1 MWPASRSF
9 FSFFFRFESE
19 RGKRTLIHHCWS
31 SAHLPDDAS
40 TDDFSACLK
49 MHEDDRSN
57 NCLYGY
63 LRTKQTSAHW
73 ISLRCHAPSLP
84 NKRGARA
91 GESRDLTIRQRRRPW
106 KRRWKTDLRIILN
119 FFTII
124 PIHPVTLK
132 EGDFGWSWERGTR
145 SSSDRDGRFYR
156 LALPVPK

>member
-1 MWPASRSF
+1 MVIKSCPKKVSLEDVACEQEF
-9 FSFFFRFESE
+9 LFFFFRFESE
-19 RGKRTLIHHCWS
+19 RGERTLIHHCWS

-106 KRRWKTDLRIILN
+106 KRRWKTDFASFQTFSRLSQ
-119 FFTII
+119 FTLL
-124 PIHPVTLK
+124 LK
-132 EGDFGWSWERGTR
+132 RG
-145 SSSDRDGRFYR
+145 GFW
-156 LALPVPK
+156 L